1 MLQFP
6 VHIIQVSCDYHVI
19 TIQVSCDYHVTYQK
33 NSSFESLP
41 TAETHQLSTQSLK
54 VVGGKL
60 IQYAAGKQNGTVV
73 ASAERGRTHDILAI
87 AVCPVYPLFDIVL
100 RCVNEIRSWGL
111 CHL

>member
-73 ASAERGRTHDILAI
+73 ERGRLHDILAI

-100 RCVNEIRSWGL
+100 RCVNEI
-111 CHL
+111 